1 MPLDP
6 LAARLDE
13 LLTAGSMVASQLSW
27 QMQKRLTALF
37 EFKALAVEK
46 AGGGSR
52 VVVRDREAL
61 QRWVSTNYPSG
72 LHGTGEELPARAEA
86 VANFRDSKAGRK
98 LTVLPLYMRG
108 FGDAA
113 LTRRAGALPLAALTA
128 AHRLVGVLVDLAD
141 PWEFAGTLALVE
153 NLELFLHAEDVVP
166 GIDGAL
172 WTAGRFDQ
180 RALDWIAGMPSC
192 RVVHVGDYDPVGLDE
207 YLRVRAALPRGRAS
221 IFVPDDFERRLAAY
235 GKVDLLER
243 SVAVLERV
251 RRTAPRDLR
260 AVLAVMDRHGKALE
274 QEGLMIPMARTTL
287 DGEAAGA
294 PPVPTT
300 ADASEGHVHHG
311 SKP

>member
-13 LLTAGSMVASQLSW
+13 LLTAGSIVGSQLSS
-27 QMQKRLTALF
+27 QMRKRLAALF
-37 EFKALAVEK
+37 EFKALGVEK
-46 AGGGSR
+46 AGGGNR
-52 VVVRDREAL
+52 VFVRDQGAVE
-61 QRWVSTNYPSG
+61 RWVSTNYPSG
-72 LHGTGEELPARAEA
+72 LHGTGEELPTRAEA

-108 FGDAA
+108 FGSAA
-113 LTRRAGALPLAALTA
+113 LTSRAGTLPLAALTA
-128 AHRLVGVLVDLAD
+128 AHRLAGVLVDLAD

-153 NLELFLHAEDVVP
+153 NLELFLYAEEVVP

-192 RVVHVGDYDPVGLDE
+192 RVLHVGDYDPVGLDE
-207 YLRVRAALPRGRAS
+207 YLRVRAVLPKGRAS
-221 IFVPDDFERRLAAY
+221 LFVPHDFERRLATY

-251 RRTAPRDLR
+251 RRDAPRELR
-260 AVLAVMDRHGKALE
+260 AVLEVMDRHGKALE
-274 QEGLMIPMARTTL
+274 QEALLIPM
-287 DGEAAGA
+287 GA
-294 PPVPTT
+294 DEP
-300 ADASEGHVHHG
+300 DR
-311 SKP
+311 